1 MEESKYL
8 MHTYNRFNIEME
20 SGQGCYLK
28 DTNGKEYL
36 DLTSGIGVNCLGHN
50 HPVLVEAIQKQV
62 ATLMECSNLYYSK
75 PMVDAAKKL
84 VEYTG
89 LSKVFFSNSGAEA
102 NEGMIKLARKYSYDK
117 YGEGRDVII
126 TLKQSFHGRTI
137 TTLKATG
144 QDKFHQ
150 YYFPFTEGFEY
161 AAANDIEDL
170 KRVANEKTCA
180 VMMELIQGES
190 GVVPLDKEYVKA
202 VEEFCHSNDILF
214 LVDEVQTGIGHTGTL
229 FCFEQYHVLPDVVT
243 TAKALGGGVPIGAVI
258 TGAKCKDTFGPG
270 DHGSTFG
277 GNPLS
282 CKAAD
287 TVLSIVMEPD
297 FLDHVK
303 VVGTALKTGI
313 ENIQSDKI
321 KGVRGIGLMLGI
333 VVDPEK
339 RAEYVQAMMDKGLL
353 TLILPPRLN
362 TAPDAKNPS
371 MKNPSSLLCLFL
383 WKFNCNLSKLA
394 ASEFFNQ

>member
-1 MEESKYL
+1 MEESIYL

-50 HPVLVEAIQKQV
+50 HPVLVDAIQKQV

-117 YGEGRDVII
+117 YGAGRDVII
-126 TLKQSFHGRTI
+126 TLKQSFHDRTI

-150 YYFPFTEGFEY
+150 YYFPFTEGFDY

-170 KRVANEKTCA
+170 KKVANEKTCA
-180 VMMELIQGES
+180 VMVELIQGES

-202 VEEFCHSNDILF
+202 VEEFCHSKDILI

-229 FCFEQYHVLPDVVT
+229 FCFEQYNVLPDIVT

-258 TGAKCKDTFGPG
+258 TGDKCKDTFGPG

-287 TVLSIVMEPD
+287 TVLSIVTEHG

-303 VVGTALKTGI
+303 VVGAALKTGI
-313 ENIQSDKI
+313 ENIHSDKI
-321 KGVRGIGLMLGI
+321 KEVRGIGLMLGI
-333 VVDPEK
+333 VVDPDK
-339 RAEYVQAMMDKGLL
+339 RADYVQAMMDKGLL
-353 TLILPPRLN
+353 TLTAGKDAIRLLPPL
-362 TAPDAKNPS
+362 TLSLKEVDKALS
-371 MKNPSSLLCLFL
+371 IMKEVF
-383 WKFNCNLSKLA
+383 
-394 ASEFFNQ
+394 E

>member
-180 VMMELIQGES
+180 VMVELIQGES

-297 FLDHVK
+297 FLNHVK
-303 VVGTALKTGI
+303 VVGIALKKGI

-353 TLILPPRLN
+353 TLTAGKDAIRLLPPLTLSLKEVN
-362 TAPDAKNPS
+362 EALS
-371 MKNPSSLLCLFL
+371 IMKEVF
-383 WKFNCNLSKLA
+383 
-394 ASEFFNQ
+394 E

>member
-150 YYFPFTEGFEY
+150 YYFPFTEGFDY

-170 KRVANEKTCA
+170 KKVANEKTCA
-180 VMMELIQGES
+180 VMVELIQGES
-190 GVVPLDKEYVKA
+190 GVVPLDKDYVKA

-229 FCFEQYHVLPDVVT
+229 FCFEQYDVLPDVVT

-258 TGAKCKDTFGPG
+258 TGDKCKDTFGPG

-287 TVLSIVMEPD
+287 TVLSIVTEPG
-297 FLDHVK
+297 FLNHVK
-303 VVGTALKTGI
+303 IVGAALKSGI

-321 KGVRGIGLMLGI
+321 KCVRGIGLMLGI

-339 RAEYVQAMMDKGLL
+339 RADYVQAMMDKGLL
-353 TLILPPRLN
+353 TLTVGKDAIRLLPPL
-362 TAPDAKNPS
+362 TLSLEEVDKALEI
-371 MKNPSSLLCLFL
+371 MKEVF
-383 WKFNCNLSKLA
+383 
-394 ASEFFNQ
+394 E

>member
-89 LSKVFFSNSGAEA
+89 LNKVFFSNSGAEA

-117 YGEGRDVII
+117 YGAGRDVII

-150 YYFPFTEGFEY
+150 YYFPFTEGFDY
-161 AAANDIEDL
+161 ALANDIEDL
-170 KRVANEKTCA
+170 KKVANEKTCA
-180 VMMELIQGES
+180 VMVELIQGES

-202 VEEFCHSNDILF
+202 VEDFCHEKDILF

-229 FCFEQYHVLPDVVT
+229 FCFEQYGVLPDIVT
-243 TAKALGGGVPIGAVI
+243 TAKALGGGVPVGAVI
-258 TGAKCKDTFGPG
+258 TGDKCKDTFNPG

-287 TVLSIVMEPD
+287 TVLSIVTEPE

-303 VVGTALKTGI
+303 IVGEALKSGI

-321 KGVRGIGLMLGI
+321 KEVRGIGLMLGI
-333 VVDPEK
+333 VVDPDK
-339 RAEYVQAMMDKGLL
+339 RADYVQAMMDKGLL
-353 TLILPPRLN
+353 TLTAGKDAIRLLPPLTLSLKEVN
-362 TAPDAKNPS
+362 EALS
-371 MKNPSSLLCLFL
+371 IMKEVF
-383 WKFNCNLSKLA
+383 
-394 ASEFFNQ
+394 E

>member
-8 MHTYNRFNIEME
+8 MHTYNRFNIEIE
-20 SGQGCYLK
+20 SGEGCYLK

-117 YGEGRDVII
+117 YGAGRDVII

-150 YYFPFTEGFEY
+150 YYFPFTEGFDY

-170 KRVANEKTCA
+170 KKVANDKTCA
-180 VMMELIQGES
+180 VMVELIQGES

-202 VEEFCHSNDILF
+202 VEEFCHSKDILF

-229 FCFEQYHVLPDVVT
+229 FCFEQYNVLPDIVT

-287 TVLSIVMEPD
+287 TVLSIVTEPD
-297 FLDHVK
+297 FLNHVK
-303 VVGTALKTGI
+303 VVGAALKTGI
-313 ENIQSDKI
+313 ENIHSDKI
-321 KGVRGIGLMLGI
+321 KEVRGIGLMLGI
-333 VVDPEK
+333 VVDLDK
-339 RAEYVQAMMDKGLL
+339 RADYVQVMMDKGLL
-353 TLILPPRLN
+353 TLTAGKDAIRLLPPL
-362 TAPDAKNPS
+362 TLSLKEVDEALS
-371 MKNPSSLLCLFL
+371 IMKEVF
-383 WKFNCNLSKLA
+383 
-394 ASEFFNQ
+394 E

>member
-1 MEESKYL
+1 MEESMYL

-50 HPVLVEAIQKQV
+50 HPVLVDAIQKQV

-117 YGEGRDVII
+117 YGAGRDVII

-150 YYFPFTEGFEY
+150 YYFPFTEGFDY

-170 KRVANEKTCA
+170 KKVANEKTCA
-180 VMMELIQGES
+180 VMVELIQGES

-202 VEEFCHSNDILF
+202 VEEFCHSKDILI
-214 LVDEVQTGIGHTGTL
+214 LVDEVQTGIGHAGTL
-229 FCFEQYHVLPDVVT
+229 FCFEQYNVLPDIVT

-258 TGAKCKDTFGPG
+258 TGDKCKDTFGPG

-287 TVLSIVMEPD
+287 TVLSIVTEHG

-303 VVGTALKTGI
+303 VVGAALKTGI
-313 ENIQSDKI
+313 ENIHSDKI
-321 KGVRGIGLMLGI
+321 KEVRGIGLMLGI
-333 VVDPEK
+333 VVDPDK
-339 RAEYVQAMMDKGLL
+339 RADYVQAMMDKGLL
-353 TLILPPRLN
+353 TLTAGKDAIRLLPPL
-362 TAPDAKNPS
+362 TLSLKEVDEALS
-371 MKNPSSLLCLFL
+371 IMKEVF
-383 WKFNCNLSKLA
+383 
-394 ASEFFNQ
+394 E

>member
-1 MEESKYL
+1 MEESIYL

-50 HPVLVEAIQKQV
+50 HPVLVDAIQKQV

-117 YGEGRDVII
+117 YGAGRDVII

-150 YYFPFTEGFEY
+150 YYFPFTEGFDY

-170 KRVANEKTCA
+170 KKVANEKTCA
-180 VMMELIQGES
+180 VMVELIQGES

-202 VEEFCHSNDILF
+202 VEEFCHSKDILI

-229 FCFEQYHVLPDVVT
+229 FCFEQYNVLPDIVT

-258 TGAKCKDTFGPG
+258 TGDKCKDTFGPG

-287 TVLSIVMEPD
+287 TVLSIVTEHG

-303 VVGTALKTGI
+303 VVGAALKTGI
-313 ENIQSDKI
+313 ENIHSDKI
-321 KGVRGIGLMLGI
+321 KEVRGIGLMLGI
-333 VVDPEK
+333 VVDPDK
-339 RAEYVQAMMDKGLL
+339 RADYVQAMMDKGLL
-353 TLILPPRLN
+353 TLTAGKDAIRLLPPL
-362 TAPDAKNPS
+362 TLSLKEGDEALS
-371 MKNPSSLLCLFL
+371 IMKEVF
-383 WKFNCNLSKLA
+383 
-394 ASEFFNQ
+394 E

>member
-20 SGQGCYLK
+20 SGEGCYLK

-117 YGEGRDVII
+117 YGAGRDVII

-150 YYFPFTEGFEY
+150 YYFPFTEGFDY

-170 KRVANEKTCA
+170 KRVANDKTCA
-180 VMMELIQGES
+180 VMVELIQGES

-202 VEEFCHSNDILF
+202 VEEFCHSKDILF

-229 FCFEQYHVLPDVVT
+229 FCFEQYNVLPDIVT

-287 TVLSIVMEPD
+287 TVLSIVTEPD
-297 FLDHVK
+297 FLNHVK
-303 VVGTALKTGI
+303 VVGAALKTGI
-313 ENIQSDKI
+313 ENIHSDKI
-321 KGVRGIGLMLGI
+321 KEVRGIGLMLGI
-333 VVDPEK
+333 VVDSDK
-339 RAEYVQAMMDKGLL
+339 RADYVQAMMDKGLL
-353 TLILPPRLN
+353 TLTAGKDAIRLLPPL
-362 TAPDAKNPS
+362 TLSLKEVDEALS
-371 MKNPSSLLCLFL
+371 IMKEVF
-383 WKFNCNLSKLA
+383 
-394 ASEFFNQ
+394 E

>member
-8 MHTYNRFNIEME
+8 MHTYNRFNIEIE
-20 SGQGCYLK
+20 SGEVCYLK

-117 YGEGRDVII
+117 YGAGRDEII

-150 YYFPFTEGFEY
+150 YYFPFTEGFDY

-170 KRVANEKTCA
+170 KKVANEKTCA
-180 VMMELIQGES
+180 VMVELIQGES

-202 VEEFCHSNDILF
+202 VEEFCHSKDILF

-229 FCFEQYHVLPDVVT
+229 FCFEQYNVLPDIVT

-287 TVLSIVMEPD
+287 TVLSIVTEPD
-297 FLDHVK
+297 FLNHVK
-303 VVGTALKTGI
+303 VVGAALKTGI
-313 ENIQSDKI
+313 ENIHSDKI
-321 KGVRGIGLMLGI
+321 KEVRGIGLMLGI
-333 VVDPEK
+333 VVDPDK
-339 RAEYVQAMMDKGLL
+339 RADYVQAMMDKGLL
-353 TLILPPRLN
+353 TLTAGKDAIRLLPPL
-362 TAPDAKNPS
+362 TLSLKEVDEALS
-371 MKNPSSLLCLFL
+371 IMKEVF
-383 WKFNCNLSKLA
+383 
-394 ASEFFNQ
+394 E

>member
-8 MHTYNRFNIEME
+8 MHTYNRFNIEIE
-20 SGQGCYLK
+20 SGEGCYLK

-117 YGEGRDVII
+117 YGAGRDVII

-150 YYFPFTEGFEY
+150 YYFPFTEGFDY
-161 AAANDIEDL
+161 ATANDIEDL
-170 KRVANEKTCA
+170 KKVANEKTCA
-180 VMMELIQGES
+180 VMVELIQGES

-202 VEEFCHSNDILF
+202 VEEFCHSKDILF

-229 FCFEQYHVLPDVVT
+229 FCFEQYNVLPDIVT

-287 TVLSIVMEPD
+287 TVLSIVTEPD
-297 FLDHVK
+297 FLNHVK
-303 VVGTALKTGI
+303 VVGAALKTGI
-313 ENIQSDKI
+313 ENIHSDKI
-321 KGVRGIGLMLGI
+321 KEVRGIGLMLGI
-333 VVDPEK
+333 VVDPDK
-339 RAEYVQAMMDKGLL
+339 RTEYVQAMMDKGLL
-353 TLILPPRLN
+353 TLTAGKDAIRLLPPL
-362 TAPDAKNPS
+362 TLSLKEVDEALS
-371 MKNPSSLLCLFL
+371 IMKEVF
-383 WKFNCNLSKLA
+383 
-394 ASEFFNQ
+394 E

>member
-20 SGQGCYLK
+20 SGNGCYLK

-150 YYFPFTEGFEY
+150 YYFPFTEGFDY

-170 KRVANEKTCA
+170 KKVANEKTCA
-180 VMMELIQGES
+180 VMVELIQGES
-190 GVVPLDKEYVKA
+190 GVVPLDKDYVKA

-229 FCFEQYHVLPDVVT
+229 FCFEQYNVLPDVVT

-258 TGAKCKDTFGPG
+258 TGDKCKDTFGPG

-287 TVLSIVMEPD
+287 TVLSIVTEPD
-297 FLDHVK
+297 FLNHVK
-303 VVGTALKTGI
+303 VVGAALKTGI

-321 KGVRGIGLMLGI
+321 KEVRGIGLMLGI

-339 RAEYVQAMMDKGLL
+339 RADYVQAMMDKGLL
-353 TLILPPRLN
+353 TLTAGKDAIRLLPPL
-362 TAPDAKNPS
+362 TLSLEEVDKALEI
-371 MKNPSSLLCLFL
+371 MKEVF
-383 WKFNCNLSKLA
+383 
-394 ASEFFNQ
+394 E

>member
-8 MHTYNRFNIEME
+8 MHTYNRFNIEIE
-20 SGQGCYLK
+20 SGEGCYLK

-117 YGEGRDVII
+117 YGAGRDVII

-150 YYFPFTEGFEY
+150 YYFPFTEGFDY
-161 AAANDIEDL
+161 ATANDIEDL

-180 VMMELIQGES
+180 VMVELIQGES

-202 VEEFCHSNDILF
+202 VEEFCHSKDILF

-229 FCFEQYHVLPDVVT
+229 FCFEQYNVLPDIVT

-287 TVLSIVMEPD
+287 TVLSIVTEPD
-297 FLDHVK
+297 FLNHVK
-303 VVGTALKTGI
+303 VVGAALKTGI
-313 ENIQSDKI
+313 ENIHSDKI
-321 KGVRGIGLMLGI
+321 KEVRGIGLMLGI
-333 VVDPEK
+333 VVDPDK
-339 RAEYVQAMMDKGLL
+339 RADYVQAMMDKGLL
-353 TLILPPRLN
+353 TLTAGKDAIRLLPPL
-362 TAPDAKNPS
+362 TLSLKEVDEALS
-371 MKNPSSLLCLFL
+371 IMKEVF
-383 WKFNCNLSKLA
+383 
-394 ASEFFNQ
+394 E

>member
-20 SGQGCYLK
+20 SGNGCYLK

-150 YYFPFTEGFEY
+150 YYFPFTEGFDY
-161 AAANDIEDL
+161 AVANDIEDL

-180 VMMELIQGES
+180 VMVELIQGES

-202 VEEFCHSNDILF
+202 VEEFCNFNDILF

-229 FCFEQYHVLPDVVT
+229 FCFEQYNVLPDVVT

-287 TVLSIVMEPD
+287 TVLSIVTEPD
-297 FLDHVK
+297 FLNHVK
-303 VVGTALKTGI
+303 IVGAALKTGI

-321 KGVRGIGLMLGI
+321 KCVRGIGLMLGI

-339 RAEYVQAMMDKGLL
+339 RAGYVQAMMDKGLL
-353 TLILPPRLN
+353 TLTAGKDAIRLLPPL
-362 TAPDAKNPS
+362 TLSLEEVDKALEI
-371 MKNPSSLLCLFL
+371 MKEVF
-383 WKFNCNLSKLA
+383 
-394 ASEFFNQ
+394 E

>member
-8 MHTYNRFNIEME
+8 MHTYNRFNIEIE
-20 SGQGCYLK
+20 SGEGCYLK

-117 YGEGRDVII
+117 YGAGRDVII

-150 YYFPFTEGFEY
+150 YYFPFTEGFDY
-161 AAANDIEDL
+161 ATENDIEDL
-170 KRVANEKTCA
+170 KKVANEKTCA
-180 VMMELIQGES
+180 VMVELIQGES

-202 VEEFCHSNDILF
+202 VEEFCHSKDILF

-229 FCFEQYHVLPDVVT
+229 FCFEQYNVLPDVVT

-287 TVLSIVMEPD
+287 TVLSIVTEPG
-297 FLDHVK
+297 FLNHVK
-303 VVGTALKTGI
+303 VVGAALKSGI

-321 KGVRGIGLMLGI
+321 KCVRGIGLMLGI

-339 RAEYVQAMMDKGLL
+339 RAGYVQAMMDKGLL
-353 TLILPPRLN
+353 TLTAGKDAIRLLPPL
-362 TAPDAKNPS
+362 TLSLEEVDKALEI
-371 MKNPSSLLCLFL
+371 MKEVF
-383 WKFNCNLSKLA
+383 
-394 ASEFFNQ
+394 E

>member
-8 MHTYNRFNIEME
+8 MHTYNRFNIEIE
-20 SGQGCYLK
+20 SGEGCYLK

-117 YGEGRDVII
+117 YGAGRDVII

-150 YYFPFTEGFEY
+150 YYFPFTEGFDY

-170 KRVANEKTCA
+170 KKVANDKTCA
-180 VMMELIQGES
+180 VMVELIQGES
-190 GVVPLDKEYVKA
+190 GVVPLDKEYAKA
-202 VEEFCHSNDILF
+202 VEEFCHSKDILF

-229 FCFEQYHVLPDVVT
+229 FCFEQYNVLPDIVT

-287 TVLSIVMEPD
+287 TVLSIVTEPD
-297 FLDHVK
+297 FLNHVK
-303 VVGTALKTGI
+303 VVGAALKTGI
-313 ENIQSDKI
+313 ENIHSDKI
-321 KGVRGIGLMLGI
+321 KEVRGIGLMLGI
-333 VVDPEK
+333 VVDPDK
-339 RAEYVQAMMDKGLL
+339 RADYVQAMMDKGLL
-353 TLILPPRLN
+353 TLTAGKDAIRLLPPL
-362 TAPDAKNPS
+362 TLSLKEVDEALS
-371 MKNPSSLLCLFL
+371 IMKEVF
-383 WKFNCNLSKLA
+383 
-394 ASEFFNQ
+394 E

>member
-50 HPVLVEAIQKQV
+50 HPTLVEAIQKQV
-62 ATLMECSNLYYSK
+62 ATLMECSNLYYSQ

-170 KRVANEKTCA
+170 KRIANEKTCA
-180 VMMELIQGES
+180 VMVELIQGES
-190 GVVPLDKEYVKA
+190 GVVPLDSEYVKA

-229 FCFEQYHVLPDVVT
+229 FCFEQYNVLPDVVT

-258 TGAKCKDTFGPG
+258 TGTKCKDTFGPG

-287 TVLSIVMEPD
+287 TVLSIVTEPD
-297 FLDHVK
+297 FLNHVK
-303 VVGTALKTGI
+303 VVGAALKTGI

-333 VVDPEK
+333 VVDSEK
-339 RAEYVQAMMDKGLL
+339 RAGYVQAMMDKGLL
-353 TLILPPRLN
+353 TLTAGKDAIRLLPPL
-362 TAPDAKNPS
+362 TLSLEEVDKALEI
-371 MKNPSSLLCLFL
+371 MKEVF
-383 WKFNCNLSKLA
+383 
-394 ASEFFNQ
+394 E

>member
-8 MHTYNRFNIEME
+8 MHTYNRFNIEIE
-20 SGQGCYLK
+20 SGEGCYLK

-117 YGEGRDVII
+117 YGAGRDVII

-150 YYFPFTEGFEY
+150 YYFPFTEGFDY

-170 KRVANEKTCA
+170 KKVANEKTCA
-180 VMMELIQGES
+180 VMVELIQGES

-202 VEEFCHSNDILF
+202 VEEFCHSKDILF

-229 FCFEQYHVLPDVVT
+229 FCFEQYNVLPDIVT

-270 DHGSTFG
+270 NHGSTFG

-287 TVLSIVMEPD
+287 TVLSIVTELD
-297 FLDHVK
+297 FLNHVK
-303 VVGTALKTGI
+303 VVGAALKTGI
-313 ENIQSDKI
+313 ENIHSDKI
-321 KGVRGIGLMLGI
+321 KEVRRIGLMLGI
-333 VVDPEK
+333 VVDPDK
-339 RAEYVQAMMDKGLL
+339 RADYVQAMMDKGLL
-353 TLILPPRLN
+353 TLTAGKDAIRLLPPL
-362 TAPDAKNPS
+362 TLSLKEVDEALS
-371 MKNPSSLLCLFL
+371 IMKEVF
-383 WKFNCNLSKLA
+383 
-394 ASEFFNQ
+394 E

>member
-1 MEESKYL
+1 MEESIYL

-50 HPVLVEAIQKQV
+50 HPVLVDAIQKQV

-75 PMVDAAKKL
+75 PMADAAKKL

-117 YGEGRDVII
+117 YGAGRDVII

-150 YYFPFTEGFEY
+150 YYFPFTEGFDY

-170 KRVANEKTCA
+170 KKVANEKTCA
-180 VMMELIQGES
+180 VMVELIQGES

-202 VEEFCHSNDILF
+202 VEEFCHSKDILI

-229 FCFEQYHVLPDVVT
+229 FCFEQYNVLPDIVT

-258 TGAKCKDTFGPG
+258 TGDKCKDTFGPG

-287 TVLSIVMEPD
+287 TVLSIVTEHG

-303 VVGTALKTGI
+303 VVGAALKTGI
-313 ENIQSDKI
+313 ENIHSDKI
-321 KGVRGIGLMLGI
+321 KEVRGIGLMLGI
-333 VVDPEK
+333 VVDPDK
-339 RAEYVQAMMDKGLL
+339 RADYVQAMMDKGLL
-353 TLILPPRLN
+353 TLTAGKDAIRLLPLL
-362 TAPDAKNPS
+362 TLSLKEVDEALS
-371 MKNPSSLLCLFL
+371 IMK
-383 WKFNCNLSKLA
+383 
-394 ASEFFNQ
+394 EII

>member
-150 YYFPFTEGFEY
+150 YYFPFTEGFDY

-170 KRVANEKTCA
+170 KKVANEKTCA
-180 VMMELIQGES
+180 VMVELIQGES
-190 GVVPLDKEYVKA
+190 GVVPLDKDCVKA

-229 FCFEQYHVLPDVVT
+229 FCFEQYDVLPDVVT

-258 TGAKCKDTFGPG
+258 TGDKCKDTFGPG

-287 TVLSIVMEPD
+287 TVLSIVTEPG
-297 FLDHVK
+297 FLNHVK
-303 VVGTALKTGI
+303 IVGAALKSGI

-321 KGVRGIGLMLGI
+321 KCVRGIGLMLGI

-339 RAEYVQAMMDKGLL
+339 RADYVQAMMDKGLL
-353 TLILPPRLN
+353 TLTAGKDAIRLLPPL
-362 TAPDAKNPS
+362 TLSLEEVDKALEI
-371 MKNPSSLLCLFL
+371 MKEVF
-383 WKFNCNLSKLA
+383 
-394 ASEFFNQ
+394 E

>member
-1 MEESKYL
+1 MEESIYL

-50 HPVLVEAIQKQV
+50 HPVLVDAIQKQV

-117 YGEGRDVII
+117 YGAGRDVII

-150 YYFPFTEGFEY
+150 YYFPFTEGFDY

-170 KRVANEKTCA
+170 KKVANEKTCA
-180 VMMELIQGES
+180 VMVELIQGES

-202 VEEFCHSNDILF
+202 VEEFCHSKDILI

-229 FCFEQYHVLPDVVT
+229 FCFEQYNVLPDIVT

-258 TGAKCKDTFGPG
+258 TGDKCKDTFGPG

-287 TVLSIVMEPD
+287 TVLSIVTEHG

-303 VVGTALKTGI
+303 VVGAALKTGI
-313 ENIQSDKI
+313 ENIHSDKI
-321 KGVRGIGLMLGI
+321 KEVRGIGLMLGI

-339 RAEYVQAMMDKGLL
+339 RADYVQAMMDKGLL
-353 TLILPPRLN
+353 TLTAGKDAIRLLPPL
-362 TAPDAKNPS
+362 TLSLKEVDKALS
-371 MKNPSSLLCLFL
+371 IMKEVF
-383 WKFNCNLSKLA
+383 
-394 ASEFFNQ
+394 E

>member
-8 MHTYNRFNIEME
+8 MHTYNRFNIEIE
-20 SGQGCYLK
+20 SGEGCYLK

-117 YGEGRDVII
+117 YGAGRDVII

-150 YYFPFTEGFEY
+150 YYFPFTEGFDY
-161 AAANDIEDL
+161 ATANDIEDL
-170 KRVANEKTCA
+170 KKVANEKTCA
-180 VMMELIQGES
+180 VMVELIQGES

-202 VEEFCHSNDILF
+202 VEEFCHSKDILF

-229 FCFEQYHVLPDVVT
+229 FCFEQYNVLPDIVT

-287 TVLSIVMEPD
+287 TVLSIVTEPD
-297 FLDHVK
+297 FLNHVK
-303 VVGTALKTGI
+303 VVGAALKTGI
-313 ENIQSDKI
+313 ENIHSDKI
-321 KGVRGIGLMLGI
+321 KEVRGIGLMLGI
-333 VVDPEK
+333 VVDPDK
-339 RAEYVQAMMDKGLL
+339 RADYVQAMMDKGLL
-353 TLILPPRLN
+353 TLTAGKDAIRLLPPLTLSLKEVN
-362 TAPDAKNPS
+362 EALS
-371 MKNPSSLLCLFL
+371 IMKEVF
-383 WKFNCNLSKLA
+383 
-394 ASEFFNQ
+394 E

>member
-89 LSKVFFSNSGAEA
+89 LSKVFFSNSGAEV

-117 YGEGRDVII
+117 YGAGRDVII

-150 YYFPFTEGFEY
+150 YYFPFTEGFDY
-161 AAANDIEDL
+161 ALANDIEDL
-170 KRVANEKTCA
+170 KKVANEKTCA
-180 VMMELIQGES
+180 VMVELIQGES

-202 VEEFCHSNDILF
+202 VEDFCHEKDILF

-229 FCFEQYHVLPDVVT
+229 FCFEQYGVLPDIVT

-258 TGAKCKDTFGPG
+258 TGDKCKDTFNPG

-287 TVLSIVMEPD
+287 TVLSIVTEPE

-303 VVGTALKTGI
+303 IVGEALKSGI
-313 ENIQSDKI
+313 ENIHSDKI
-321 KGVRGIGLMLGI
+321 KEVRGIGLMLGI
-333 VVDPEK
+333 VVDPDK
-339 RAEYVQAMMDKGLL
+339 RADYVQAMMDKGLL
-353 TLILPPRLN
+353 TLTAGKDAIRLLPPLTLSLKEVN
-362 TAPDAKNPS
+362 EALS
-371 MKNPSSLLCLFL
+371 IMKEVF
-383 WKFNCNLSKLA
+383 
-394 ASEFFNQ
+394 E

>member
-1 MEESKYL
+1 MEESMYL

-50 HPVLVEAIQKQV
+50 HPVLVDAIQKQV
-62 ATLMECSNLYYSK
+62 ATLMECSNFYYSK

-117 YGEGRDVII
+117 YGAGRDVII

-150 YYFPFTEGFEY
+150 YYFPFTEGFDY

-170 KRVANEKTCA
+170 KKVANEKTCA
-180 VMMELIQGES
+180 VMVELIQGES

-202 VEEFCHSNDILF
+202 VEEFCHSKDILI

-229 FCFEQYHVLPDVVT
+229 FCFEQYNVLPDIVT

-258 TGAKCKDTFGPG
+258 TGDKCKDTFGPG

-287 TVLSIVMEPD
+287 TVLSIVTEHG

-303 VVGTALKTGI
+303 VVCAALKTGI
-313 ENIQSDKI
+313 ENIHSDKI
-321 KGVRGIGLMLGI
+321 KEVRGIGLMLGI
-333 VVDPEK
+333 VVDPDK
-339 RAEYVQAMMDKGLL
+339 RADYVQAMMDKGLL
-353 TLILPPRLN
+353 TLTAGKDAIRLLPPL
-362 TAPDAKNPS
+362 TLSLKEVDEALS
-371 MKNPSSLLCLFL
+371 IMKEVF
-383 WKFNCNLSKLA
+383 
-394 ASEFFNQ
+394 E

>member
-8 MHTYNRFNIEME
+8 MHTYNRFNIEIE
-20 SGQGCYLK
+20 SGEGCYLK

-62 ATLMECSNLYYSK
+62 ATLMECSNLYYSQ

-117 YGEGRDVII
+117 YGVGRDVII

-150 YYFPFTEGFEY
+150 YYFPFTEGFDY

-170 KRVANEKTCA
+170 KKVANEKTCA
-180 VMMELIQGES
+180 VMVELIQGES

-202 VEEFCHSNDILF
+202 VEEFCHSKDILF

-229 FCFEQYHVLPDVVT
+229 FCFEQYNVLPDIVT

-287 TVLSIVMEPD
+287 TVLSIVTEPD
-297 FLDHVK
+297 FLNHVK
-303 VVGTALKTGI
+303 VVGAALKTGI
-313 ENIQSDKI
+313 ENIHSDKI
-321 KGVRGIGLMLGI
+321 KEVRGIGLMLGI
-333 VVDPEK
+333 VVDPDK
-339 RAEYVQAMMDKGLL
+339 RADYVQAMMDKGLL
-353 TLILPPRLN
+353 TLTAGKDAIRLLPPL
-362 TAPDAKNPS
+362 TLSLKEVDEALS
-371 MKNPSSLLCLFL
+371 IMKEVF
-383 WKFNCNLSKLA
+383 
-394 ASEFFNQ
+394 E

>member
-62 ATLMECSNLYYSK
+62 ATLMECSNLYYSQ

-117 YGEGRDVII
+117 YGVGRDVII

-170 KRVANEKTCA
+170 KRVTNEKTCA
-180 VMMELIQGES
+180 VMVELIQGES
-190 GVVPLDKEYVKA
+190 GVVPLDKEYVKE
-202 VEEFCHSNDILF
+202 VEEYCHSKDILF

-229 FCFEQYHVLPDVVT
+229 FCFEQYNVLPDIVT

-258 TGAKCKDTFGPG
+258 TGTKCKDTFGPG

-287 TVLSIVMEPD
+287 TVLSIVTEPD
-297 FLDHVK
+297 FLNHIK
-303 VVGTALKTGI
+303 VVGAALKTGI
-313 ENIQSDKI
+313 ENIHSDKI
-321 KGVRGIGLMLGI
+321 KEVRGIGLMLGI

-353 TLILPPRLN
+353 TLTAGKDAIRLLPPLTLSLKEVN
-362 TAPDAKNPS
+362 EALS
-371 MKNPSSLLCLFL
+371 FMKEVF
-383 WKFNCNLSKLA
+383 
-394 ASEFFNQ
+394 E

>member
-1 MEESKYL
+1 MEESMYL

-50 HPVLVEAIQKQV
+50 HPVLVDAIQKQV

-117 YGEGRDVII
+117 YGAGRDVII

-150 YYFPFTEGFEY
+150 YYFPFTEGFDY

-170 KRVANEKTCA
+170 KKVANEKTCA
-180 VMMELIQGES
+180 VMVELIQGES

-202 VEEFCHSNDILF
+202 VEEFCHSKDILI

-229 FCFEQYHVLPDVVT
+229 FCFEQYNVLPDIVT

-258 TGAKCKDTFGPG
+258 TGDKCKDTFCPG

-287 TVLSIVMEPD
+287 TVLSIVTEHG

-303 VVGTALKTGI
+303 VVGAALKTGI
-313 ENIQSDKI
+313 ENIHSYKI
-321 KGVRGIGLMLGI
+321 KEVRGIGLMLGI
-333 VVDPEK
+333 VVDPDK
-339 RAEYVQAMMDKGLL
+339 RADYVQAMMDKGLL
-353 TLILPPRLN
+353 TLTAGKDAIRLLPPL
-362 TAPDAKNPS
+362 TLSLKEVDEALS
-371 MKNPSSLLCLFL
+371 IMKEVF
-383 WKFNCNLSKLA
+383 
-394 ASEFFNQ
+394 E

>member
-50 HPVLVEAIQKQV
+50 HPALVEAIQKQV
-62 ATLMECSNLYYSK
+62 ATLMECSNLYYSQ

-170 KRVANEKTCA
+170 KRIANEKTCA
-180 VMMELIQGES
+180 VMVELIQGES
-190 GVVPLDKEYVKA
+190 GVVPLDSEYVKA
-202 VEEFCHSNDILF
+202 VEEFCHSKDILF

-229 FCFEQYHVLPDVVT
+229 FCFEQYNVLPDVVT

-258 TGAKCKDTFGPG
+258 TGTKCKDTFGPG

-287 TVLSIVMEPD
+287 TVLSIVTEPD
-297 FLDHVK
+297 FLNHVK
-303 VVGTALKTGI
+303 VVGAALKTGI

-339 RAEYVQAMMDKGLL
+339 RAGYVQAMMDKGLL
-353 TLILPPRLN
+353 TLTAGKDAIRLLPPL
-362 TAPDAKNPS
+362 TLSLEEVDKALEI
-371 MKNPSSLLCLFL
+371 MKEVF
-383 WKFNCNLSKLA
+383 
-394 ASEFFNQ
+394 E

>member
-20 SGQGCYLK
+20 SGNGCYLK

-150 YYFPFTEGFEY
+150 YYFPFTEGFDY

-170 KRVANEKTCA
+170 KKVANEKTCA
-180 VMMELIQGES
+180 VMVELIQGES

-202 VEEFCHSNDILF
+202 VEEFCHFNDILF

-229 FCFEQYHVLPDVVT
+229 FCFEQYNVLPDVVT

-258 TGAKCKDTFGPG
+258 TGDKCKDTFHPG

-287 TVLSIVMEPD
+287 TVLSIVTEPD
-297 FLDHVK
+297 FLNHVK
-303 VVGTALKTGI
+303 IVGAALKTGI

-321 KGVRGIGLMLGI
+321 KCVRGIGLMLGI

-339 RAEYVQAMMDKGLL
+339 RAGYVQAMMDKGLL
-353 TLILPPRLN
+353 TLTAGKDAIRLLPPL
-362 TAPDAKNPS
+362 TLSLEEVDKALEI
-371 MKNPSSLLCLFL
+371 MKEVF
-383 WKFNCNLSKLA
+383 
-394 ASEFFNQ
+394 E

>member
-62 ATLMECSNLYYSK
+62 ATLMECSNLYYSQ

-117 YGEGRDVII
+117 YGVGRDVII

-170 KRVANEKTCA
+170 KRVTNEKTCA
-180 VMMELIQGES
+180 VMVELIQGES
-190 GVVPLDKEYVKA
+190 GVVPLDKEYVKEI
-202 VEEFCHSNDILF
+202 EEYCHSKDILF

-229 FCFEQYHVLPDVVT
+229 FCFEQYDVLPDIVT

-258 TGAKCKDTFGPG
+258 TGTKCKDTFGPG

-287 TVLSIVMEPD
+287 TVLSIVTEPD
-297 FLDHVK
+297 FLNHIK
-303 VVGTALKTGI
+303 VVGAALKTGI
-313 ENIQSDKI
+313 ENIHSDKI
-321 KGVRGIGLMLGI
+321 KEVRGIGLMLGI

-353 TLILPPRLN
+353 TLTAGKDAIRLLPPLTLSLKEVN
-362 TAPDAKNPS
+362 EALS
-371 MKNPSSLLCLFL
+371 IMKEVF
-383 WKFNCNLSKLA
+383 
-394 ASEFFNQ
+394 E

>member
-8 MHTYNRFNIEME
+8 MHTYNRFNIEIE
-20 SGQGCYLK
+20 SGEGCYLK

-117 YGEGRDVII
+117 YGAGRDVII

-150 YYFPFTEGFEY
+150 YYFPFTEGFDY
-161 AAANDIEDL
+161 ATANDIEGL
-170 KRVANEKTCA
+170 KKVANEKTCA
-180 VMMELIQGES
+180 VMVELIQGES

-202 VEEFCHSNDILF
+202 VEEFCHSKDILF

-229 FCFEQYHVLPDVVT
+229 FCFEQYNVLPDIVT

-287 TVLSIVMEPD
+287 TVLSIVTEPD
-297 FLDHVK
+297 FLNHVK
-303 VVGTALKTGI
+303 VVGAALKTGI
-313 ENIQSDKI
+313 ENIHSDKI
-321 KGVRGIGLMLGI
+321 KEVRGIGLMLGI
-333 VVDPEK
+333 VVDPDK
-339 RAEYVQAMMDKGLL
+339 RADYVQAMMDKGLL
-353 TLILPPRLN
+353 TLTAGKDAIRLLPPL
-362 TAPDAKNPS
+362 TLSLKEVDEALS
-371 MKNPSSLLCLFL
+371 IMKEVF
-383 WKFNCNLSKLA
+383 
-394 ASEFFNQ
+394 E

>member
-150 YYFPFTEGFEY
+150 YYFPFTEGFDY

-170 KRVANEKTCA
+170 KKVANEKTCA
-180 VMMELIQGES
+180 VMVELIQGES
-190 GVVPLDKEYVKA
+190 GVVPLDKDYVKA

-229 FCFEQYHVLPDVVT
+229 FCFEQYDVLPDVVT

-258 TGAKCKDTFGPG
+258 TGDKCKDTFGPG

-287 TVLSIVMEPD
+287 TVLSIVTEPD
-297 FLDHVK
+297 FLNHVK
-303 VVGTALKTGI
+303 VVGAALKTGI

-321 KGVRGIGLMLGI
+321 KEVRGIGLMLGI

-339 RAEYVQAMMDKGLL
+339 RADYVQAMMDKGLL
-353 TLILPPRLN
+353 TLTAGKDAIRLLPPL
-362 TAPDAKNPS
+362 TLSLEEVDKALEI
-371 MKNPSSLLCLFL
+371 MKEVF
-383 WKFNCNLSKLA
+383 
-394 ASEFFNQ
+394 E

>member
-8 MHTYNRFNIEME
+8 MHTYNRFNIEIE
-20 SGQGCYLK
+20 SGEGCYLK

-150 YYFPFTEGFEY
+150 YYFPFTEGFDY

-170 KRVANEKTCA
+170 KKVANEKTCA
-180 VMMELIQGES
+180 VMVELIQGES

-202 VEEFCHSNDILF
+202 VEEFCHSKDILF

-229 FCFEQYHVLPDVVT
+229 FCFEQYNVLPDIVT

-258 TGAKCKDTFGPG
+258 TGTKCKDTFGPG

-287 TVLSIVMEPD
+287 TVLSIVTEPD
-297 FLDHVK
+297 FLNHVK
-303 VVGTALKTGI
+303 VVGAALKTGI
-313 ENIQSDKI
+313 ENIHSDKI
-321 KGVRGIGLMLGI
+321 KEVRGIGLMLGI
-333 VVDPEK
+333 VVDPDK
-339 RAEYVQAMMDKGLL
+339 RADYVQAMMDKGLL
-353 TLILPPRLN
+353 TLTAGKDAIRLLPPL
-362 TAPDAKNPS
+362 TLSLKEVDEALS
-371 MKNPSSLLCLFL
+371 IMKEVF
-383 WKFNCNLSKLA
+383 
-394 ASEFFNQ
+394 E

>member
-8 MHTYNRFNIEME
+8 MHTYNRFNIEIE
-20 SGQGCYLK
+20 SGEGCYLK

-117 YGEGRDVII
+117 YGAGRDVII

-150 YYFPFTEGFEY
+150 YYFPFTEGFDY
-161 AAANDIEDL
+161 ATANDIEDL
-170 KRVANEKTCA
+170 KKVANEKTCA
-180 VMMELIQGES
+180 VMVELIQGES

-202 VEEFCHSNDILF
+202 VEEFCHSKDILF

-229 FCFEQYHVLPDVVT
+229 FCFEQYNVLPDIVT

-258 TGAKCKDTFGPG
+258 TGAKCEDTFCPG

-287 TVLSIVMEPD
+287 TVLSIVTEPD
-297 FLDHVK
+297 FLNHVK
-303 VVGTALKTGI
+303 VVGAALKTGI
-313 ENIQSDKI
+313 ENIHSDKI
-321 KGVRGIGLMLGI
+321 KEVRGIGLMLGI
-333 VVDPEK
+333 VVDPDK
-339 RAEYVQAMMDKGLL
+339 RADYVQAMMDKGLL
-353 TLILPPRLN
+353 TLTAGKDAIRLLPPLILSLEDVDK
-362 TAPDAKNPS
+362 ALEI
-371 MKNPSSLLCLFL
+371 MKEVF
-383 WKFNCNLSKLA
+383 
-394 ASEFFNQ
+394 E

>member
-1 MEESKYL
+1 MVKEDESKYL
-8 MHTYNRFNIEME
+8 MHTYNRFNIVME
-20 SGQGCYLK
+20 SGQGSYLK
-28 DTNGKEYL
+28 DENGKKYL

-62 ATLMECSNLYYSK
+62 ASLMECSNLYYSK
-75 PMVDAAKKL
+75 PMVDAAKKI
-84 VEYTG
+84 VDYTG
-89 LSKVFFSNSGAEA
+89 LNKVFFSNSGAEA

-150 YYFPFTEGFEY
+150 YYFPFTEGFDY

-180 VMMELIQGES
+180 VMVELIQGES
-190 GVVPLDKEYVKA
+190 GVVPLDKDYVKA
-202 VEEFCHSNDILF
+202 VEKFCHSSDILF

-229 FCFEQYHVLPDVVT
+229 FCYEQYDVLPDVVT

-258 TGAKCKDTFGPG
+258 TGEKCKDTFGPG

-287 TVLSIVMEPD
+287 TVLSIVTKPG

-303 VVGTALKTGI
+303 IVGAALKTGI

-321 KGVRGIGLMLGI
+321 KCVRGMGLMLGI

-339 RAEYVQAMMDKGLL
+339 RADYVQAMMDKGLL
-353 TLILPPRLN
+353 TLTAGKDAIRLLPPLTLSLKEVN
-362 TAPDAKNPS
+362 EALS
-371 MKNPSSLLCLFL
+371 IMKEVF
-383 WKFNCNLSKLA
+383 
-394 ASEFFNQ
+394 E

>member
-1 MEESKYL
+1 MVKEDESKYL
-8 MHTYNRFNIEME
+8 MHTYNRFSIVME
-20 SGQGCYLK
+20 SGQGSYLK
-28 DTNGKEYL
+28 DENGKEYL

-75 PMVDAAKKL
+75 PMVDAAKKI
-84 VEYTG
+84 VDYTG
-89 LSKVFFSNSGAEA
+89 LNKVFFSNSGAEA

-150 YYFPFTEGFEY
+150 YYFPFTEGFDY

-180 VMMELIQGES
+180 VMVELIQGES
-190 GVVPLDKEYVKA
+190 GVVPLDKDYVKA

-229 FCFEQYHVLPDVVT
+229 FCYEQYDVLPDIVT

-258 TGAKCKDTFGPG
+258 TGEKCKDTFGPG

-287 TVLSIVMEPD
+287 TVLSIVTEPG

-303 VVGTALKTGI
+303 IVGAALKTGI

-321 KGVRGIGLMLGI
+321 KEVRGIGLMLGI

-339 RAEYVQAMMDKGLL
+339 RADYVQAMMDKGLL
-353 TLILPPRLN
+353 TLTAGKDAIRLLPPLTLSLKEVN
-362 TAPDAKNPS
+362 EALS
-371 MKNPSSLLCLFL
+371 IMKEVF
-383 WKFNCNLSKLA
+383 
-394 ASEFFNQ
+394 E